1 MQDNLH
7 YIHYVIVVNLY
18 SSRVKALLLQRMMIK
33 DDVLA
38 DCNLYLPIVCL
49 VKLLSGV
56 RKYLT
61 HWTQRPIF
69 YPKSQLILNFFV
81 KIKVEVWTLISGKF
95 EACNNSN
102 WIFGLNY
109 RFWQQCAISFV
120 QQKEVYDYFT
130 VHEYSSFLQSSQ

>member
-69 YPKSQLILNFFV
+69 YPKSQFILKFFV

-102 WIFGLNY
+102 WIFGLN
-109 RFWQQCAISFV
+109 CAVCNKLCATEGSLRIL
-120 QQKEVYDYFT
+120 
-130 VHEYSSFLQSSQ
+130 YSSWIFIFSSE